1 MKTEILANN
10 LFIACCIGVVL
21 ALFPLPYSFYI
32 LLRIL
37 FFTSMIYYAI
47 AIYNGKIDIKI
58 VVLVVLTILY
68 NPIIATHLGS
78 KLLWLIIN
86 IATLV
91 FMYSIKNKINEKSP

>member
-10 LFIACCIGVVL
+10 LFIACCIGVGL

-47 AIYNGKIDIKI
+47 AIYKGNICIKI
-58 VVLVVLTILY
+58 VVLVAFAILY
-68 NPIIATHLGS
+68 NPIIAVHLGS
-78 KLLWLIIN
+78 KILWLIIN
-86 IATLV
+86 IATLI
-91 FMYSIKNKINEKSP
+91 FMYNLKGMIDEKNS